1 MISPRGKSRIITHHY
16 VSRVDKIC
24 TLISNPSQFIRW
36 GVVVHWIWGGE
47 KGGGVNHK
55 NESKNIFFLSGLLSN
70 INGAACVTDGLTTEH
85 KMLETDRTARG
96 KMLVIDMFIQ
106 IQGVH

>member
-1 MISPRGKSRIITHHY
+1 MHTDIQPFSVYPMGSSSPLDMGRGKG
-16 VSRVDKIC
+16 
-24 TLISNPSQFIRW
+24 
-36 GVVVHWIWGGE
+36 GVVITKH
-47 KGGGVNHK
+47 
-55 NESKNIFFLSGLLSN
+55 ESKNIFYLSGLLSN
-70 INGAACVTDGLTTEH
+70 VINGAACVTDGLTEH